1 MSDRDF
7 SACVLPKI
15 EVGENLAK
23 AYRRTL
29 GEMFD
34 LPGAVLYPDDRLD
47 DFMLL
52 GKRDWDFMEI
62 IFSLEDTLQIS
73 VDLDYDFNFKK
84 SIGEWLQD
92 LYSLTRTDI
101 KDVKIAAS
109 DW

>member
-7 SACVLPKI
+7 SSSLLSGI
-15 EVGENLAK
+15 EAGENLAK
-23 AYRRTL
+23 TYRRTL

-62 IFSLEDTLQIS
+62 IFCLEETLQIS
-73 VDLDYDFNFKK
+73 VDLDYDFNLNK
-84 SIGEWLQD
+84 SIGEWLKD
-92 LYSLTRTDI
+92 LYFLI
-101 KDVKIAAS
+101 QN
-109 DW
+109 